1 MISDETSQSALA
13 REWNGPSYWSP
24 AIGRRGGVAILC
36 SPHQRDNISVWQK
49 DAGGRLIS
57 LLITIN
63 GIRINLVN
71 VYTPTYPTE
80 RKTFFQSLDPFLF
93 PNSRLILAG
102 DLNCYD
108 SAMDKMGGPA
118 AIDSRLSELKSVHAL
133 RDAWRLKHPRD
144 RHFTW
149 FKPDMSIGSRLDY
162 FLISRCLCDQVLTC
176 EIHPCVYSDH
186 DFVYLE
192 LNLHNTTPRG
202 PGVWKFNN
210 SLLQDEFFCVLMS
223 DLIDH
228 FLQTRSSFQSDIV
241 MWDKLKNEIKNFCIS
256 FSREKW
262 RHFSREKIAATNRL
276 SFLKRQLASG
286 NPAVKSEIL
295 NLESFLKQLFERQL
309 EGSKIRSRAQWLE
322 EGETPSRFFLRL
334 ENERHTK
341 SFVSSIFNSAGVEVS
356 TLPEI
361 MEAHTKFYTDL
372 FSRGN
377 IDLQS
382 QQELFSHVTS
392 RLSEAES
399 SSCEGP
405 LTLAEVS
412 VALRRSNRNK
422 SPGADGLT
430 VEFYAHFWGLL
441 GSFLVNVF
449 NQGLARGELPDSMKA
464 SVTRLIHKKDDKRSL
479 KNWRPISLLNVD
491 YKICSKAVSI
501 RLAGVIGS
509 IVDPDQ
515 TCSIPGRSIFANLA
529 LLRDTLAFIE
539 RTGES
544 GILLSLDQEKAFDR
558 VDRSFLLNLL
568 ELFGFGPWFRDC
580 IATLYNGAYM
590 RVLVNDFLS
599 ESIALERGVRQGDAL
614 SPMLYVLCVEVLAC
628 KIRASQRIE
637 GFLLPGA
644 SGLQFKVCQYA
655 DDTTAFVKSVKSLHA
670 LFDVISDFERGSG
683 AKLNRSKTEA
693 LWLGSWKDRTDE
705 PLGLTWVRKTKILG
719 IVFGTTDVE
728 RDNWEPRLSKL
739 DKCVSSWKNRSL
751 SMIGKVLVLN
761 ILGFSKLLFVSS
773 TLAPPKWVYDR
784 INQII
789 WPFLWG
795 SRIETVAR
803 RSFLCSASEGGLGLR
818 EFRSQGQ
825 ASRLSIL
832 CRNIANL
839 NSKCF
844 YLIKYFCG
852 AQLASIRRSWAPLR
866 DNASPSALSP
876 SAFYVPLLQGLRD
889 LHLSSDFS
897 FSAKD
902 FYSLLLV
909 KISTAPILPYLW
921 NPFVSR
927 PFSLARHW
935 LHVRDNFTQNY
946 KNDIAWLITLRAI
959 KVRHSLRNWG
969 YISSSRCA
977 SCARIET
984 IDHCFLNCRRVKPVW
999 SHFTPLF
1006 STLLS
1011 NPFSPNCAS
1020 VFFYQF
1026 SCPYPK
1032 NFRIVLFLIKTILY
1046 ALWKFRNKATFHNG
1060 KENSKAII
1068 RYINQ
1073 DIKKRILLDQHR
1085 LNPNLFRDLWSHP
1098 ALCFFREH
1106 DNLAFNF

>member
-1 MISDETSQSALA
+1 MVSDELSQAALA

-36 SPHQRDNISVWQK
+36 SPYQCDNISVWQK
-49 DAGGRLIS
+49 DAGGRLVS
-57 LLITIN
+57 LLLSIN

-71 VYTPTYPTE
+71 IYSPTYPTE

-93 PNSRLILAG
+93 PNSRLILVG
-102 DLNCYD
+102 DFNCYD
-108 SAMDKMGGPA
+108 SALDKMGGSA
-118 AIDSRLSELKSVHAL
+118 KIDPRLSDLKSIHAL

-144 RHFTW
+144 RQFTW
-149 FKPDMSIGSRLDY
+149 FNSDLSIASRLDS
-162 FLISRCLCDQVLTC
+162 FLISRFMCEQVVTC
-176 EIHPCVYSDH
+176 EIHPCVFSDH
-186 DFVYLE
+186 DFVRLD
-192 LNLHNTTPRG
+192 LNLHDTKPRG

-210 SLLQDEFFCVLMS
+210 SLLQDDFFCCLMF
-223 DLIDH
+223 DLIDR
-228 FLQTRSSFQSDIV
+228 FLQTRSSFRSDMV
-241 MWDKLKNEIKNFCIS
+241 MWDNLKKEIKNFCIN

-262 RHFSREKIAATNRL
+262 RHFSREKILAINRL
-276 SFLKRQLASG
+276 SFLKRQLASE
-286 NPAVKSEIL
+286 NPVVKSEIL
-295 NLESFLKQLFERQL
+295 NLESFLKQLFDRQL
-309 EGSKIRSRAQWLE
+309 EGSKIRSRVQWLE
-322 EGETPSRFFLRL
+322 EGETPSKYFLRL
-334 ENERHTK
+334 ENEKHAK
-341 SFVSSIFNSAGVEVS
+341 SFVSSVFNSAGVEVS
-356 TLPEI
+356 SLPEMI
-361 MEAHTKFYTDL
+361 DVHSTFYADL
-372 FSRGN
+372 FSCGN

-382 QQELFSHVTS
+382 QNELFSHVTA
-392 RLSEAES
+392 RLSDSES

-405 LTLAEVS
+405 LTLAEVAE
-412 VALRRSNRNK
+412 ALRRSNRNK
-422 SPGADGLT
+422 SPGPDGLT
-430 VEFYAHFWGLL
+430 VEFYAHFWEKLGLP
-441 GSFLVNVF
+441 LVDVF
-449 NQGLARGELPDSMKA
+449 NQGLERGELPDSMKA
-464 SVTRLIHKKDDKRSL
+464 SVTRLIHKKDDKRNL

-515 TCSIPGRSIFANLA
+515 SCSIPGRSIFANLS

-568 ELFGFGPWFRDC
+568 ELFGFGPWFRTC

-599 ESIALERGVRQGDAL
+599 EPIPLERGVRQGDAL

-628 KIRASQRIE
+628 KIRASQSIE

-644 SGLQFKVCQYA
+644 GGLQFKVCQYA

-670 LFDVISDFERGSG
+670 LFNVISDFERGSG

-705 PLGLTWVRKTKILG
+705 PLGLTWVKKTKILG
-719 IVFGTTDVE
+719 IVFGTINVE

-751 SMIGKVLVLN
+751 SMLGKVLVLN
-761 ILGFSKLLFVSS
+761 ILGLSKLLFVSS

-803 RSFLCSASEGGLGLR
+803 RSFVVSPSEGGLGLR

-832 CRNIANL
+832 CRNVANVNL
-839 NSKCF
+839 KCF

-852 AQLASIRRSWAPLR
+852 AQLAPLRRSWASLR

-876 SAFYVPLLQGLRD
+876 PAFYVPLLQGLRD
-889 LHLSSDFS
+889 LHFPSNFS
-897 FSAKD
+897 FSTKE
-902 FYSLLLV
+902 FYSLLLA
-909 KISTAPILPYLW
+909 KASTAPILPYLW
-921 NPFVSR
+921 NPFVPR
-927 PFSLARHW
+927 AFSLARHW

-977 SCARIET
+977 SCSRIET
-984 IDHCFLNCRRVKPVW
+984 VDHCFLNCRRVKPVW
-999 SHFTPLF
+999 SHFTPLL
-1006 STLLS
+1006 SALLS
-1011 NPFSPNCAS
+1011 VPFVPNCAF

-1026 SCPYPK
+1026 SCPYSK
-1032 NFRIVLFLIKTILY
+1032 NFRIALFLIKTILF
-1046 ALWKFRNKATFHNG
+1046 AIWKFRNKATFHNG
-1060 KENSKAII
+1060 NENSKAII

-1073 DIKKRILLDQHR
+1073 DIRKRILLDQHR
-1085 LNPNLFRDLWSHP
+1085 LNPSVFRDLWSHP
-1098 ALCFFREH
+1098 ALCSFREH
-1106 DNLAFNF
+1106 DNLIFNF